1 VKRIAADEKTRVA
14 FRLNGRPREGY
25 AEPRMLLADF
35 IRHELG
41 AFGTHVGCEHGV
53 CGACTVSIDG
63 RPARSCLVYAV
74 QVDGTSVTTVE
85 GLSADGNLTA
95 LQSAFTRHHA
105 LQCGFCTAGILISA
119 TLFLEQNPH
128 PTEDEVRHMLSG
140 HICRCTAYNGMVQA
154 ILEVSAAT
162 APPGLADAAGH
173 PEGTDRAV

>member
-1 VKRIAADEKTRVA
+1 MKRIAADEKTRVA

-41 AFGTHVGCEHGV
+41 ALGTHVGCEHGV

-63 RPARSCLVYAV
+63 KPTRSCLVYAV
-74 QVDGTSVTTVE
+74 QVDGTSITTVE
-85 GLSADGNLTA
+85 GLSVDGNLNA
-95 LQSAFTRHHA
+95 LQNAFTRHHA

-119 TLFLEQNPH
+119 TLFLEQNPR

-154 ILEVSAAT
+154 ILEISAESPT
-162 APPGLADAAGH
+162 SLSGDASNTRS
-173 PEGTDRAV
+173 EGT